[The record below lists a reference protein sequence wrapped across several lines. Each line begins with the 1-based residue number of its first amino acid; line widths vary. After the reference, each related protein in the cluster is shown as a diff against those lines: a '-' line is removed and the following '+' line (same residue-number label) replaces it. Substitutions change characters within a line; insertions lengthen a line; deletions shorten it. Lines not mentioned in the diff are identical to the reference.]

1 MQILPQRYYKNLKKK
16 IFINNNDEKMLC
28 KRLLD
33 QMTKDDDKLQ
43 TKNPVT
49 AHQMPAPDALRY
61 YSSFAN

>member
-1 MQILPQRYYKNLKKK
+1 
-16 IFINNNDEKMLC
+16 MLC

-49 AHQMPAPDALRY
+49 DHQMPTPDALRY

>member
-1 MQILPQRYYKNLKKK
+1 MKK
-16 IFINNNDEKMLC
+16 KMLC

-49 AHQMPAPDALRY
+49 AHQMPTPDELRY